1 MQVVVGAADV
11 GNAVLHRA
19 KGFDDALGRD
29 AQPVVDA
36 GVQRIFG
43 DGLVG
48 VALPAAAEDHAAA
61 FGQAQRRHP
70 QALHTLQRKV
80 QKGRKTDDACGHAV
94 LRIVLQRRQGA
105 EGVELV
111 LALAHRA
118 QRPEHLGWRRVA
130 HQVLVGVGGAHA
142 QALVGLVGV
151 DQVVGRRAAGHAARL
166 HHVVHH
172 APGVADGE
180 GVEEHLRLLPRRARG
195 GEVQRHGVFR
205 HRQHL
210 VLLEEV
216 GMHRRQGNEVVQ
228 RGQRIH
234 LHALLRQ
241 QRAVP
246 GRALLVPAREVA
258 HGGDEL
264 RIGVRFRQVGRGVGA
279 KALHAVGHRSGAV
292 TRVAGDFQS
301 KSSGGLENSLHT
313 AQNTFFDSF

>member
-1 MQVVVGAADV
+1 M
-11 GNAVLHRA
+11 
-19 KGFDDALGRD
+19 
-29 AQPVVDA
+29 
-36 GVQRIFG
+36 
-43 DGLVG
+43 
-48 VALPAAAEDHAAA
+48 
-61 FGQAQRRHP
+61 
-70 QALHTLQRKV
+70 
-80 QKGRKTDDACGHAV
+80 
-94 LRIVLQRRQGA
+94 
-105 EGVELV
+105 
-111 LALAHRA
+111 
-118 QRPEHLGWRRVA
+118 
-130 HQVLVGVGGAHA
+130 
-142 QALVGLVGV
+142 
-151 DQVVGRRAAGHAARL
+151 
-166 HHVVHH
+166 
-172 APGVADGE
+172 
-180 GVEEHLRLLPRRARG
+180 
-195 GEVQRHGVFR
+195 QRHGVFR

-216 GMHRRQGNEVVQ
+216 GMHGRQGDEVVQ